1 MTIATDSVDHEL
13 LDRPHRWD
21 IGFIRRFM
29 FFFGI
34 LSSVFDYLTFG
45 ALIFILHATPEL
57 FRTGWFQESV
67 ISAVMIVLVIR
78 TRRPFI
84 KSRPGKYLLIV
95 SLVIIGVT
103 LIFPASPLGRVF
115 EFQMLPLPFYLVL
128 SLILLL
134 YILSAEVLKRYFY
147 RKFNY

>member
-1 MTIATDSVDHEL
+1 MVENNPSEPDAAN
-13 LDRPHRWD
+13 
-21 IGFIRRFM
+21 
-29 FFFGI
+29 
-34 LSSVFDYLTFG
+34 FG
-45 ALIFILHATPEL
+45 ALIYLLRATPEL

-78 TRRPFI
+78 TRCPFI

-103 LIFPASPLGRVF
+103 LVFPASPLRGVF
-115 EFQMLPLPFYLVL
+115 EFQVLPLKFYLVL

-134 YILSAEVLKRYFY
+134 YILCAEVVKRLFY
-147 RKFNY
+147 RRFKY

>member
-1 MTIATDSVDHEL
+1 MV
-13 LDRPHRWD
+13 
-21 IGFIRRFM
+21 
-29 FFFGI
+29 FFGI

-45 ALIFILHATPEL
+45 ALIFILGATPEL

-84 KSRPGKYLLIV
+84 KSRPGKYLFIV

-103 LIFPASPLGRVF
+103 LVFPASPLRGVF
-115 EFQMLPLPFYLVL
+115 EFQLLPLSFYLVL
-128 SLILLL
+128 SVILLL
-134 YILSAEVLKRYFY
+134 YILAAEVLKRIFY
-147 RKFNY
+147 RRFKY

>member
-1 MTIATDSVDHEL
+1 
-13 LDRPHRWD
+13 
-21 IGFIRRFM
+21 M

-45 ALIFILHATPEL
+45 TLIYILRATPEL

-67 ISAVMIVLVIR
+67 ISAAMIVLVIR

-95 SLVIIGVT
+95 SLAIIGVT
-103 LIFPASPLGRVF
+103 LIFPASPLRGVF
-115 EFQMLPLPFYLVL
+115 EFQALPLEFYLVL
-128 SLILLL
+128 SAILFLS
-134 YILSAEVLKRYFY
+134 ILSAEVLKRIFY
-147 RKFNY
+147 RKFRY